1 MTHFRPAGAI
11 ERQQHDWGV
20 FAQVSGPRD
29 GLAGIVAIEAT
40 FLPGKAHPF
49 HIHPGQEE
57 VIYVIEGTI
66 EQWVESESRTLTA
79 GDAVVIPADAVHATY
94 NETGE
99 PAKIL
104 AILSPAVEGDGYAA
118 VDVAAEEPWASLRPS
133 GGIRP
138 TRPRAAGR
146 RPAA

>member
-1 MTHFRPAGAI
+1 MARVFKPGSAL

-40 FLPGKAHPF
+40 FLPGKCHDF
-49 HIHPGQEE
+49 HRHPGQEE

-66 EQWVESESRTLTA
+66 EQWVESEQQALSA
-79 GDAVVIPADAVHATY
+79 GDSVVVPASAVHATF
-94 NETGE
+94 NDGKA

-104 AILSPAVEGDGYAA
+104 AILSPAVGEDGYG
-118 VDVAAEEPWASLRPS
+118 VEDVSGEQPWASLRS
-133 GGIRP
+133 
-138 TRPRAAGR
+138 
-146 RPAA
+146 

>member
-1 MTHFRPAGAI
+1 MTRFRPAEAI
-11 ERQQHDWGV
+11 ERQDHDWGV

-49 HIHPGQEE
+49 HYHPGQEE
-57 VIYVIEGTI
+57 VIYVLEGTI
-66 EQWVESESRTLTA
+66 EQWVESESETLTA

-94 NETGE
+94 NDTDEA
-99 PAKIL
+99 AKIL

-118 VDVAAEEPWASLRPS
+118 VDVAADEPWASLRP
-133 GGIRP
+133 
-138 TRPRAAGR
+138 A
-146 RPAA
+146 